1 MYMLKYVLK
10 RIGLMLMSF
19 FIIMTICF
27 FLVKMLPIVIDVQFG
42 KDTAILEA
50 QLRDRGYYDP
60 ILTQYFRY
68 IYKIV
73 VNGDWG
79 IGVNMPE
86 FRGKPVWDTFVT
98 MLPPTV
104 LINVYSSLF
113 AVPLGILLGI
123 YAALRKNKWQDHV
136 VSTLVMVF
144 ISVPGYVIA
153 FLLQYFICFKLGW
166 LPITMDPGYD
176 YFSWS
181 MFKSMLP
188 AVFAMSFGS
197 IAGYARFTRAEL
209 TEILTSE
216 YLLLARTKGLT
227 RRQAINRHALRNA
240 MVPIFPSIVAE
251 FISVMSGSLII
262 EKIFSIP
269 GVGRLYLTAI
279 NSQDYDFFMMLSAF
293 YTFIGLAAGI
303 VVDISYGFI
312 DPRIRMGAK

>member
-1 MYMLKYVLK
+1 
-10 RIGLMLMSF
+10 
-19 FIIMTICF
+19 
-27 FLVKMLPIVIDVQFG
+27 VQIG
-42 KDTAILEA
+42 KDAEILKMQIEA
-50 QLRDRGYYDP
+50 RGYNDP
-60 ILTQYFRY
+60 IIEQYFRY
-68 IYKIV
+68 IYRIIFK
-73 VNGDWG
+73 GDWG
-79 IGVNMPE
+79 IGINMPE
-86 FRGKPVWDTFVT
+86 FRNKPVWDTFVT
-98 MLPPTV
+98 MLPPTI

-123 YAALRKNKWQDHV
+123 YAALRKNKWQDHT
-136 VSTLVMVF
+136 VSTLVMVL

-153 FLLQYFICFKLGW
+153 FLLQYLLCFKLKIF
-166 LPITMDPGYD
+166 PITMKPGYD

-188 AVFAMSFGS
+188 AVLAMSFGS

-227 RRQAINRHALRNA
+227 RRQSITRHALRNA
-240 MVPIFPSIVAE
+240 MVPIFPSIIGE
-251 FISVMSGSLII
+251 FISVLSGSLII
-262 EKIFSIP
+262 EQIFSIP

-312 DPRIRMGAK
+312 DPRIRMGAR

>member
-10 RIGLMLMSF
+10 RFGLMLMSF
-19 FIIMTICF
+19 AVIMTMCF
-27 FLVKMLPIVIDVQFG
+27 VLIKMLPIVIDVQIG
-42 KDTAILEA
+42 KDAEILKMQIEA
-50 QLRDRGYYDP
+50 RGYNDP
-60 ILTQYFRY
+60 IIEQYFRY
-68 IYKIV
+68 IYRIIFK
-73 VNGDWG
+73 GDWG
-79 IGVNMPE
+79 IGINMPE
-86 FRGKPVWDTFVT
+86 FRNKPVWDTFVT
-98 MLPPTV
+98 MLPPTI

-123 YAALRKNKWQDHV
+123 YAALRKNKWQDHT
-136 VSTLVMVF
+136 VSTLVMVL

-153 FLLQYFICFKLGW
+153 FLLQYLLCFKLKIF
-166 LPITMDPGYD
+166 PITMKPGYD
-176 YFSWS
+176 YFSWD

-188 AVFAMSFGS
+188 AVLAMSFGS

-227 RRQAINRHALRNA
+227 RRQSITRHALRNA
-240 MVPIFPSIVAE
+240 MVPIFPSIIGE
-251 FISVMSGSLII
+251 FISVLSGSLII

>member
-27 FLVKMLPIVIDVQFG
+27 FLVKMLPIVIDIQFG
-42 KDTAILEA
+42 KDSAILEA

-60 ILTQYFRY
+60 IITQYFRY

-73 VNGDWG
+73 AYGDWG

-86 FRGKPVWDTFVT
+86 FRGKPVWDTFIT

-136 VSTLVMVF
+136 ISTLVMVF
-144 ISVPGYVIA
+144 ISVPGYVVA
-153 FLLQYFICFKLGW
+153 FLLQYLICFKLGW
-166 LPITMDPGYD
+166 FPITMNPGYD

-188 AVFAMSFGS
+188 AVLSMSFGS

-240 MVPIFPSIVAE
+240 MVPIFPSIIAE